1 MPNGG
6 PHDPI
11 RIRDNRRFLVIVA
24 VLLGL
29 VVVSLLWLSISNK
42 TLGRPATWIALAVPS
57 VLVLLAIRARIRTWP
72 PETGR
77 VDEFTSWA
85 GLKPTRHVVSGSFGD
100 RLQEYASPTLA
111 VRVVRDRGQWS
122 IDVSDREGRPDEWY
136 DAALLRDLLGG
147 GGNDVLTF
155 PEQVAVVERHWKE
168 IAVRFGA
175 DRREETHARL
185 AALRRERMERRFPGL
200 KGSETT

>member
-29 VVVSLLWLSISNK
+29 VVVSVLWLSISK
-42 TLGRPATWIALAVPS
+42 GTFGTPAVWVTLAVPFA
-57 VLVLLAIRARIRTWP
+57 LMLLTIRARLRTWP

-85 GLKPTRHVVSGSFGD
+85 GLKPTRHQVSGSFGD
-100 RLQEYASPTLA
+100 RLQEYASPSLA
-111 VRVVRDRGQWS
+111 LRVVRDKGQWS
-122 IDVSDREGRPDEWY
+122 VDVSDREGRPDEWY
-136 DAALLRDLLGG
+136 DAALLRDILEGG
-147 GGNDVLTF
+147 GSDVLTF
-155 PEQVAVVERHWKE
+155 EEQVAVVERGWKE
-168 IAVRFGA
+168 IAVRFA
-175 DRREETHARL
+175 PDRRDETHARL
-185 AALRRERMERRFPGL
+185 AALRQKRSERRFPGL
-200 KGSETT
+200 HVR